1 MALKRNIKAFCVY
14 YKEVQSK
21 QSDMRAEL
29 LTFIVFD
36 TNLLKS
42 PRAHLAGFELYYH
55 YYIVVVISG
64 WIDGVV
70 EQP

>member
-42 PRAHLAGFELYYH
+42 PRAHLAGFELYY